1 MDAQRSIG
9 ECIRG
14 LVLPWTFVSM
24 LGGLLCPGNAAAQPL
39 APVCVSTFELAG
51 PVATILHMQ
60 AVVMDG
66 PAVLG
71 AVLLRSSALTPR
83 PRLRELPDADT
94 ATLRYADMASLHAT
108 AARTFSVQ
116 RVTGSDFAPQAGS
129 GAPTPWPL
137 PPIPSTRALGE
148 AFGTAFT
155 HLLLCFIGVFVA
167 LIAAYSARH
176 YVFALSRL
184 YIPQRAPYRAILD
197 ADWPML
203 TVFVAAHNEEAVVA
217 DCLQALLRTTYPH
230 DRLTIVPVNDRSTDA
245 TREIID
251 SIAVTAPGL
260 IHPFHR
266 TSGKPGKAAALKD
279 ALRDI
284 RTDIMIVFDADYLPR
299 PSLLKELVAPFFDPE
314 VGAVM
319 GRVVPQNA
327 GTNLLTRLL
336 DLERAG
342 GYQVNQQARMA
353 MGLVPQ
359 YGGTVGGLRK
369 SALDEA
375 GGWRD
380 DTLAED
386 TDMTYRMLLKG
397 WRTAY
402 LNYAECYE
410 EVPERWPTRKR
421 QLTRWAKGH
430 NQTMLSCTVPLL
442 RERSLHPGCQL
453 DGVLLLG
460 VYLMPALLALAWAV
474 AALLYFMN
482 VTAPVV
488 VELVLTLVALF
499 ALSAFGNFG
508 VFFEIVV
515 AARLDG
521 HARRIRIMPLNA
533 LGFCVTIASV
543 THALSGLVLDAM
555 FKRELK
561 WDKTE
566 RFRRPVPATTTGL
579 SASIAA
585 LSPVLSSALPVL
597 SPGAAPLAASASSV
611 SAIAGAAPGAGYH
624 ALSEAE

>member
-1 MDAQRSIG
+1 
-9 ECIRG
+9 
-14 LVLPWTFVSM
+14 
-24 LGGLLCPGNAAAQPL
+24 
-39 APVCVSTFELAG
+39 
-51 PVATILHMQ
+51 
-60 AVVMDG
+60 
-66 PAVLG
+66 
-71 AVLLRSSALTPR
+71 
-83 PRLRELPDADT
+83 
-94 ATLRYADMASLHAT
+94 
-108 AARTFSVQ
+108 
-116 RVTGSDFAPQAGS
+116 
-129 GAPTPWPL
+129 
-137 PPIPSTRALGE
+137 
-148 AFGTAFT
+148 
-155 HLLLCFIGVFVA
+155 
-167 LIAAYSARH
+167 
-176 YVFALSRL
+176 VFAISRL
-184 YIPQRAPYRAILD
+184 FLPQRAPYRSIID
-197 ADWPML
+197 AQWPML

-230 DRLTIVPVNDRSTDA
+230 DRLTIVPVNDRSTDR
-245 TREIID
+245 TREIVDAITE
-251 SIAVTAPGL
+251 TAPTL
-260 IHPFHR
+260 IRPFHR
-266 TSGKPGKAAALKD
+266 TTGKPGKAAALKD
-279 ALRDI
+279 ALHDI

-327 GTNLLTRLL
+327 GRNLLTRLL

-353 MGLVPQ
+353 MSLVPQ

-386 TDMTYRMLLKG
+386 TDMTYRLLLKG

-442 RERSLHPGCQL
+442 RDRSLHPGCRL
-453 DGVLLLG
+453 DGMLLLG
-460 VYLMPALLALAWAV
+460 VYLMPALLALAWVV
-474 AALLYFMN
+474 AALLYFIN
-482 VTAPVV
+482 VTAPIVL
-488 VELVLTLVALF
+488 ELVLTLVALF

-521 HARRIRIMPLNA
+521 HARRLRMMPLNA
-533 LGFCVTIASV
+533 IGFCVTIASV
-543 THALSGLVLDAM
+543 THALSGLVLDAL

-566 RFRRPVPATTTGL
+566 RFRRPAATVPGFAATAGTPAAVAAGLGTGMPGTGPGELAVAMVDVL
-579 SASIAA
+579 SAST
-585 LSPVLSSALPVL
+585 PGGLP
-597 SPGAAPLAASASSV
+597 PLASAP
-611 SAIAGAAPGAGYH
+611 AGAVPVAVSFPAG
-624 ALSEAE
+624 E

>member
-1 MDAQRSIG
+1 MDAVRSIAKRV
-9 ECIRG
+9 RG
-14 LVLPWTFVSM
+14 TGLPWIGVSIA
-24 LGGLLCPGNAAAQPL
+24 GGLLCSSSAAALPHPSPFFVDGL
-39 APVCVSTFELAG
+39 GV
-51 PVATILHMQ
+51 I
-60 AVVMDG
+60 VV
-66 PAVLG
+66 
-71 AVLLRSSALTPR
+71 
-83 PRLRELPDADT
+83 E
-94 ATLRYADMASLHAT
+94 
-108 AARTFSVQ
+108 
-116 RVTGSDFAPQAGS
+116 
-129 GAPTPWPL
+129 
-137 PPIPSTRALGE
+137 
-148 AFGTAFT
+148 
-155 HLLLCFIGVFVA
+155 LLLAFIGLFVVA
-167 LIAAYSARH
+167 IAAYSLRH
-176 YVFALSRL
+176 YVFAVSRL
-184 YIPQRAPYRAILD
+184 FMPQRAPYRAIVD

-217 DCLQALLRTTYPH
+217 DCLHALLNTTYPH
-230 DRLTIVPVNDRSTDA
+230 DRLTIVPVNDRSSDG
-245 TREIID
+245 TREIVD
-251 SIAVTAPGL
+251 AIAATAPTL
-260 IHPFHR
+260 IQPFHR

-327 GTNLLTRLL
+327 GRNLLTRLL

-430 NQTMLSCTVPLL
+430 NQTMFSCTVPLM
-442 RERSLHPGCQL
+442 RDRSLRARCRL
-453 DGVLLLG
+453 DGLLLLG
-460 VYLMPALLALAWAV
+460 VYVMPALLALAWVV

-482 VTAPVV
+482 VTAPVMLD
-488 VELVLTLVALF
+488 LVLTLIAVF

-521 HARRIRIMPLNA
+521 HARRLRMMPLNA
-533 LGFCVTIASV
+533 VGFCVTIASV
-543 THALSGLVLDAM
+543 THALSGLVLDAL

-566 RFRRPVPATTTGL
+566 RYRRATSTPLGGVGASSPT
-579 SASIAA
+579 SATPTPFPDGHMTPHRVFDATASSLADA
-585 LSPVLSSALPVL
+585 LSSALTSQEPALV
-597 SPGAAPLAASASSV
+597 PIPIAAATPSSTGLPLR
-611 SAIAGAAPGAGYH
+611 IA
-624 ALSEAE
+624 E